1 MPDESTNIVEMS
13 EQYFRMADQ
22 TVSAAEK
29 YSESIATVIRYLE
42 IGTAVD
48 MADKCMYENKLEMR
62 KQRR

>member
-1 MPDESTNIVEMS
+1 MPDESTNIVEVS

-29 YSESIATVIRYLE
+29 YLESIATVIRYLE

-62 KQRR
+62 KQRS